1 MAQQSDKFKQE
12 RTTIPEVGMSR
23 WKQFAPFSPFSR
35 EKFRQLSLAGKAP
48 QPVRFSERCTA
59 YHNQDLLKFLADPLN
74 YSAGAVHDGQSENV
88 VDALAS
94 ASASGGQ

>member
-1 MAQQSDKFKQE
+1 MKHN
-12 RTTIPEVGMSR
+12 TTQDPEGQTLPPAGMSR

-59 YHNQDLLKFLADPLN
+59 YHNQDLLRFLADPLN
-74 YSAGAVHDGQSENV
+74 YSSAVVHDGKPEAV

-94 ASASGGQ
+94 ASANGGL